1 MWVASPV
8 HSKGMQKVAPEGGR
22 RVDTIVKG
30 RHMEVGAELREYAEE
45 KVNKVAKIMNGMV
58 KSIEVE
64 LYHERNPSIDK
75 HQVAEVTVFTKG
87 PVIRARESASDMKA
101 AIDLMA
107 AKLERQARKLKSK
120 TVDRHT
126 GRIGAPA
133 ELPAEESP
141 VDDVAVPAIV
151 KTKTIELQPMSYEEA
166 QLQLELLGHDFLLF
180 SSADTGVLSVLYRR
194 RDGDYGLLQPST

>member
-1 MWVASPV
+1 M
-8 HSKGMQKVAPEGGR
+8 
-22 RVDTIVKG
+22 DTIVKG
-30 RHMEVGAELREYAEE
+30 RHMEVGPELREYAEE

-58 KSIEVE
+58 KSVEVE

-87 PVIRARESASDMKA
+87 PVIRAREASSDMKA

-120 TVDRHT
+120 TVDRHA
-126 GRIGAPA
+126 GRIGASA
-133 ELPAEESP
+133 EPVAEEPSGE
-141 VDDVAVPAIV
+141 VAGPTIV
-151 KTKTIELQPMSYEEA
+151 KTKTIELQPMSNEEA

-180 SSADTGVLSVLYRR
+180 ASAATGALNVLYRR
-194 RDGDYGLLQPST
+194 RDGDYGLLQPSI